1 MLKKILYVIVVIAVI
16 VVLAIMWTDSKKE
29 GLPQDDQATVNGD
42 RQGAPAVNTNESIQ
56 SEMDT
61 INLDS
66 GIDADINGVNTD
78 IKTL

>member
-29 GLPQDDQATVNGD
+29 TFPQDNQATVNGG
-42 RQGAPAVNTNESIQ
+42 QQTAPVNTNESIK
-56 SEMDT
+56 SEMDS
-61 INLDS
+61 INLES
-66 GIDADINGVNTD
+66 GIDADINGVNAD